1 MKAEAATQKLPN
13 RYQDL
18 KRFELPAES
27 RGRGV
32 LAVRLRGLVQATLF
46 RDSTGPPSTMR
57 PILMQSAPIDWVG
70 R

>member
-1 MKAEAATQKLPN
+1 VKAEAATQKLPN

-32 LAVRLRGLVQATLF
+32 LVVRLWGLVQATLF
-46 RDSTGPPSTMR
+46 RNGTGPPSTMR
-57 PILMQSAPIDWVG
+57 PVLMQSAPIDGAG